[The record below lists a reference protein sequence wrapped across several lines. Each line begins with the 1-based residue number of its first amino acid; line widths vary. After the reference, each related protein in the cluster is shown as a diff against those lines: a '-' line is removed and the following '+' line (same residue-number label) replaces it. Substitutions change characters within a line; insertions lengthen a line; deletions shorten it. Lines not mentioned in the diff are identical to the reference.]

1 MFLVSE
7 LVRTLLNLDCESRAE
22 RPVETLGLA
31 VSPVEKP
38 FCTFIDRP
46 EYLQEL
52 DNNVAMVL
60 TTAEV
65 AATVE
70 TFDRFG
76 LCIVEEPR
84 LTYFKLH
91 NALGRDPK

>member
-52 DNNVAMVL
+52 VK
-60 TTAEV
+60 
-65 AATVE
+65 
-70 TFDRFG
+70 G
-76 LCIVEEPR
+76 I
-84 LTYFKLH
+84 
-91 NALGRDPK
+91 